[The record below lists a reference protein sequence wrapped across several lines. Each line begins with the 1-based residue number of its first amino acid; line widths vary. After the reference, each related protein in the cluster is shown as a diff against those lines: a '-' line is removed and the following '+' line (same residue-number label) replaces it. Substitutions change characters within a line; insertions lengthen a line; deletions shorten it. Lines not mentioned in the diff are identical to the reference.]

1 MTGLERGLPNA
12 SVERDGKMEPNM
24 ILDDQALVVKLK
36 ERGKEFPSS
45 FFLNSVGT
53 KIGL

>member
-1 MTGLERGLPNA
+1 
-12 SVERDGKMEPNM
+12 MEPDV

-36 ERGKEFPSS
+36 ERGKEFFPSS
-45 FFLNSVGT
+45 FFLNSVGI